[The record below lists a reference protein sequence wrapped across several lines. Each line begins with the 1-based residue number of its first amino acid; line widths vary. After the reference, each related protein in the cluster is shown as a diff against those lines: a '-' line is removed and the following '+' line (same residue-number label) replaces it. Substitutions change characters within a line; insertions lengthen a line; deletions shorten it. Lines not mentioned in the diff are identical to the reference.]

1 MQRTIL
7 EIEALNV
14 SFPQNTDAHPSYM
27 RVLEDVSFSLEQG
40 ESLGIVGESGS
51 GKSMTALSLMGLL
64 PKEAHLTAAK
74 MLFCPEEE
82 WINLKSLDAREY
94 RRLRGKF
101 MSMIFQDPMTALN
114 ASMRCGKQVLEA
126 ILEHQDIS
134 RWEAKEE
141 VIRLFTRLRI
151 PSPKEA
157 YRKYPHQMSG
167 GQLQRVLIAIALIN
181 RPKLLIADEP
191 TTALDINVQQ
201 EILLLLN
208 ELKEEYGLS
217 MIFISHDLGVV
228 AQVSDRVLVMQQ
240 GKVVELASVR
250 DIFQAAK
257 HPYTQALIA
266 CRPNKS
272 MKNKPLKTVQNFV
285 LDSRE

>member
-1 MQRTIL
+1 MQTPIL
-7 EIEALNV
+7 EIEALYVSFPRKSNLKATRTAILENV
-14 SFPQNTDAHPSYM
+14 SFCLN
-27 RVLEDVSFSLEQG
+27 RG

-64 PKEAHLTAAK
+64 PKEALLEAKK
-74 MLFCPEEE
+74 MLFFAEEKGVD
-82 WINLKSLDAREY
+82 LSSLSPQEY
-94 RRLRGKF
+94 RQIRGKSV
-101 MSMIFQDPMTALN
+101 SMIFQDPMTALN
-114 ASMRCGKQVLEA
+114 SSMRCGKQVLEA

-134 RWEAKEE
+134 RKEAKEK
-141 VIRLFTRLRI
+141 VIQLFDRLRI
-151 PSPKEA
+151 PAPEEA

-201 EILLLLN
+201 DILQLLN
-208 ELKEEYGLS
+208 ELKQEYGLS

-228 AQVSDRVLVMQQ
+228 SQVSDRVLVLQQ
-240 GKVVELASVR
+240 GKVVEFAPVK

-266 CRPNKS
+266 CRPTKS
-272 MKNKPLKTVQNFV
+272 MKNKPLKTVQDFV
-285 LDSRE
+285 LNSRE